1 MNLVVG
7 MATYSLD
14 TGCEAS
20 SSVASSSRRPKIM
33 SSESIP
39 IPAPASALGP
49 EDMAYEELAMTT
61 SHELW
66 EIFRDKAQL
75 FFGIDDM
82 KRAIKSRYEK
92 LQAGIS
98 TDQYLVFQPVTEDD
112 LEKIDNQRRLIG
124 RNFRIT
130 HCIDWDVLII
140 KVMAGVV
147 HEGFFGTFRSELEYR
162 FGLMGLPVRDFWP
175 VGAGRLRGRSV
186 SKEGDMAWKPAPLRP
201 NKGDFPTLV
210 IEAGVSESLR
220 KLRADA
226 RWWLSN
232 SGGKVNIVLVMV
244 LKEGPREIQIERWES
259 RPSTGP
265 VTRSNPPIP
274 TPIQIIT
281 IDSNN
286 VTGAPLTLDF
296 HLIFLRPINP
306 NATPAEN
313 DIVFTAQDL
322 RNWANIFWRGVN

>member
-1 MNLVVG
+1 
-7 MATYSLD
+7 
-14 TGCEAS
+14 
-20 SSVASSSRRPKIM
+20 M

-39 IPAPASALGP
+39 IPASASALGP

-61 SHELW
+61 SHELL
-66 EIFRDKAQL
+66 EIFRDKGQL
-75 FFGIDDM
+75 FFGTNDM

-92 LQAGIS
+92 LQAGKS

-112 LEKIDNQRRLIG
+112 LEKIDNQRLG

-140 KVMAGVV
+140 KVMAGVA
-147 HEGFFGTFRSELEYR
+147 HEGSFGTFRTALEKR
-162 FGLMGLPVRDFWP
+162 FFLMGLPEDEFWS
-175 VGAGRLRGRSV
+175 VGAGRLKGRSV

-201 NKGDFPTLV
+201 NENDFPTLV
-210 IEAGVSESLR
+210 IEAGVSESLP

-232 SGGKVNIVLVMV
+232 SRGQVNIVLVMV
-244 LKEGPREIQIERWES
+244 VKEGPREIQIERWES
-259 RPSTGP
+259 RPS
-265 VTRSNPPIP
+265 PIP

-322 RNWANIFWRGVN
+322 RNWANIFWRGMN